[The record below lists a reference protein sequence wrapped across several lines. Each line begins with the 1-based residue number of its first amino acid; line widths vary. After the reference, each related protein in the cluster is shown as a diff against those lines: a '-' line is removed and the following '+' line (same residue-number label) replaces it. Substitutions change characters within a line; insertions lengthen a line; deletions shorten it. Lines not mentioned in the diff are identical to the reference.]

1 MKLLIQ
7 NGPGEGQIMHAE
19 RSRIAIGRSGESDI
33 ALLGDLLASR
43 RHCEILRRG
52 WNWIIVDTGS
62 TNGTFVNGTP
72 ITHPMILHHGDVVQ
86 VGACELIVLGES
98 EGELPKRRLAKIN
111 GRLLERLRDVRA
123 AAATL

>member
-7 NGPGEGQIMHAE
+7 NGPGAGQIIQAT

-33 ALLGDLLASR
+33 ALLGDMRASR

-52 WNWIIVDTGS
+52 GNWIIVDTGS
-62 TNGTFVNGTP
+62 TNGTFVNDEP
-72 ITHPMILHHGDVVQ
+72 ITHPTVLHHGDVVRA
-86 VGACELIVLGES
+86 GACELVVLGDS
-98 EGELPKRRLAKIN
+98 EGELPGRRLAKVN
-111 GRLLERLRDVRA
+111 SRLLQRLRDVRA